1 MAAAPLPSPPQSAAE
16 RGQAALRLAQDMLAA
31 FDARAA
37 PLLTNTDLPVACRTG
52 CTYCCRLEVS
62 LSSSEALLA
71 LRAIQAL
78 PETDQAR
85 IRARIEALFPL
96 LGGLNAES
104 RRRLGQPCPLL
115 TDAGECSIYAARPL
129 SCRSHVSFDL
139 EPCRADAAQPD
150 EPVQIPTSRTLT
162 EQRDAI
168 RPRHRALEQAIGL
181 PAGRYELVQSLR
193 ILLTR
198 ADAAGRI
205 ARGDDALRPARL
217 S

>member
-1 MAAAPLPSPPQSAAE
+1 MAALPPPPQSAAE

-31 FDARAA
+31 FDARAE
-37 PLLTNTDLPVACRTG
+37 PLLTNTELPIACRAG
-52 CTYCCRLEVS
+52 CAYCCRLEVS
-62 LSSSEALLA
+62 VSSSEALLV
-71 LRAIQAL
+71 LRAVQAL
-78 PETDQAR
+78 PEADQTR

-96 LGGLNAES
+96 LRGLNAES

-129 SCRSHVSFDL
+129 SCRALVSFDL
-139 EPCRADAAQPD
+139 EPCRVDAAQPD
-150 EPVQIPTSRTLT
+150 EPVQIPTSRTLI

-181 PAGRYELVQSLR
+181 PSGRYELVQSLR

-198 ADAAGRI
+198 SDAAGRI